1 MAELHP
7 QVVHVTIIL
16 ALVGVAFR
24 LLSLTGRAAWASPA
38 AAVLLIG
45 AAVSSIPSVQSG
57 IDAHGPVERVPGARP
72 AVVEHEEW
80 GERARNVLL
89 VLGVIELLGLAMRN
103 SPKVKLVHGAAA
115 AIGLVAAFA
124 VYEAGEHGG
133 ELVYSYAGGIG
144 IRSGDPKDVERLLVA
159 ATYHQAQADRKA
171 GRADDAAGLIAQTA
185 KRFPADPEMQMF
197 AAESLLLDQKNAQ
210 APSTRSPAWRRPMAT
225 ASSSAARPRCR
236 PMPTKQPDRRTRRLR
251 CSKRPSPPSRVRVCS
266 SASTPSRAAARSSR
280 APRGSRPVPRPL
292 YRRGRR
298 NTSMIRG
305 TRTLAGTALI
315 ALAAVVSVGAEQAA
329 VRKSL
334 MVPGNFKEAAPETYN
349 VKFDTSIGEFVVK
362 VTRAWAP
369 NGADRFYNLVKNGFY
384 DEARFFRAVPN
395 FMVQFGLHANPT
407 ITRVWQSARI
417 PPDKVTQSNKKGF
430 ITFAMGATPDTR
442 TTQVFINFRNNTNL
456 DSMGFAPF
464 GEVVSGIEVVD
475 KIYTGYGEGSPRGS
489 GPPQARVAAEGNA
502 YLTKSFPKMDFI
514 KKATIEP

>member
-16 ALVGVAFR
+16 ALAGVAFR

-89 VLGVIELLGLAMRN
+89 VLGAIELLGLALRK

-115 AIGLVAAFA
+115 AVGLVAAFA

-144 IRSGDPKDVERLLVA
+144 IRSGEPKDVERLLVA

-171 GRADDAAGLIAQTA
+171 GRAEDAAGLIAQTA

-210 APSTRSPAWRRPMAT
+210 AAI
-225 ASSSAARPRCR
+225 
-236 PMPTKQPDRRTRRLR
+236 D
-251 CSKRPSPPSRVRVCS
+251 
-266 SASTPSRAAARSSR
+266 
-280 APRGSRPVPRPL
+280 
-292 YRRGRR
+292 
-298 NTSMIRG
+298 
-305 TRTLAGTALI
+305 
-315 ALAAVVSVGAEQAA
+315 ALAAVTPPEGNRILIGRKATLQADA
-329 VRKSL
+329 Y
-334 MVPGNFKEAAPETYN
+334 EAAGQ
-349 VKFDTSIGEFVVK
+349 KDQAI
-362 VTRAWAP
+362 
-369 NGADRFYNLVKNGFY
+369 
-384 DEARFFRAVPN
+384 AVLEKAVAAFP
-395 FMVQFGLHANPT
+395 
-407 ITRVWQSARI
+407 
-417 PPDKVTQSNKKGF
+417 
-430 ITFAMGATPDTR
+430 
-442 TTQVFINFRNNTNL
+442 
-456 DSMGFAPF
+456 
-464 GEVVSGIEVVD
+464 
-475 KIYTGYGEGSPRGS
+475 SPRMQQRLDALKG
-489 GPPQARVAAEGNA
+489 GGA
-502 YLTKSFPKMDFI
+502 K
-514 KKATIEP
+514 

>member
-57 IDAHGPVERVPGARP
+57 IDAHGPVERVPGART

-89 VLGVIELLGLAMRN
+89 VLGAIELLGLALRK
-103 SPKVKLVHGAAA
+103 SPKVKFVHGAAA
-115 AIGLVAAFA
+115 VVGVVAAFA

-171 GRADDAAGLIAQTA
+171 GRADDAAGLIALTA

-210 APSTRSPAWRRPMAT
+210 AAIDALAVVNPPDGNRILIGRKAT
-225 ASSSAARPRCR
+225 LQADAYEAAGR
-236 PMPTKQPDRRTRRLR
+236 KDQAIAVLE
-251 CSKRPSPPSRVRVCS
+251 KAIAAFPSPRMQQRLD
-266 SASTPSRAAARSSR
+266 ALQGGAA
-280 APRGSRPVPRPL
+280 
-292 YRRGRR
+292 
-298 NTSMIRG
+298 
-305 TRTLAGTALI
+305 
-315 ALAAVVSVGAEQAA
+315 
-329 VRKSL
+329 K
-334 MVPGNFKEAAPETYN
+334 
-349 VKFDTSIGEFVVK
+349 
-362 VTRAWAP
+362 
-369 NGADRFYNLVKNGFY
+369 
-384 DEARFFRAVPN
+384 
-395 FMVQFGLHANPT
+395 
-407 ITRVWQSARI
+407 
-417 PPDKVTQSNKKGF
+417 
-430 ITFAMGATPDTR
+430 
-442 TTQVFINFRNNTNL
+442 
-456 DSMGFAPF
+456 
-464 GEVVSGIEVVD
+464 
-475 KIYTGYGEGSPRGS
+475 
-489 GPPQARVAAEGNA
+489 
-502 YLTKSFPKMDFI
+502 
-514 KKATIEP
+514 

>member
-16 ALVGVAFR
+16 ALAGVAFR

-38 AAVLLIG
+38 AALLLIG

-57 IDAHGPVERVPGARP
+57 VDAHGPVERVPGARP

-89 VLGVIELLGLAMRN
+89 VLGAIELLGLALRK

-115 AIGLVAAFA
+115 AVGLVAAFA

-210 APSTRSPAWRRPMAT
+210 GA
-225 ASSSAARPRCR
+225 
-236 PMPTKQPDRRTRRLR
+236 
-251 CSKRPSPPSRVRVCS
+251 
-266 SASTPSRAAARSSR
+266 
-280 APRGSRPVPRPL
+280 
-292 YRRGRR
+292 
-298 NTSMIRG
+298 IE
-305 TRTLAGTALI
+305 
-315 ALAAVVSVGAEQAA
+315 ALAAVAPPDGNRILIGRKATLQADA
-329 VRKSL
+329 Y
-334 MVPGNFKEAAPETYN
+334 EAAGQKDQAISVLE
-349 VKFDTSIGEFVVK
+349 K
-362 VTRAWAP
+362 
-369 NGADRFYNLVKNGFY
+369 
-384 DEARFFRAVPN
+384 AV
-395 FMVQFGLHANPT
+395 A
-407 ITRVWQSARI
+407 
-417 PPDKVTQSNKKGF
+417 
-430 ITFAMGATPDTR
+430 TFP
-442 TTQVFINFRNNTNL
+442 
-456 DSMGFAPF
+456 
-464 GEVVSGIEVVD
+464 
-475 KIYTGYGEGSPRGS
+475 SPRMQQRLDALKG
-489 GPPQARVAAEGNA
+489 GAA
-502 YLTKSFPKMDFI
+502 K
-514 KKATIEP
+514 